1 MRPRTLLIAAV
12 AVAAVATPAPA
23 AAAPRVEI
31 EPGPQIA
38 PDQDITIKASGLRPR
53 AKYSVRASLIGDA
66 PGDCQFTAFPAPNPV
81 RATRSGRLSAAMTL
95 DEWTGPWCAG
105 PTYPVTFNKA
115 RSLPTVTSTRF
126 TVPA

>member
-1 MRPRTLLIAAV
+1 MRRSLLMAAVAAAAV
-12 AVAAVATPAPA
+12 AVPSPA

-53 AKYSVRASLIGDA
+53 ARYSVRASLIGDA

-81 RATRSGRLSAAMTL
+81 RATRSGRLSAAMTI

-105 PTYPVTFNKA
+105 RTYRVTVKKA
-115 RSLPTVTSTRF
+115 RSLRTVASTRF
-126 TVPA
+126 TVTG